1 MSAPPGIGAAPPPPG
16 VTPNFID
23 PYSIGEGLKAAG
35 ALFVVLTTLSTA
47 VRLHTKF
54 FIIKTHGWEDCK

>member
-1 MSAPPGIGAAPPPPG
+1 MSAPPRIGALPPPPG
-16 VTPNFID
+16 ITPNIVD
-23 PYSIGEGLKAAG
+23 PYSIGEALKAAG

-54 FIIKTHGWEDCK
+54 FIIKTHGWEACK